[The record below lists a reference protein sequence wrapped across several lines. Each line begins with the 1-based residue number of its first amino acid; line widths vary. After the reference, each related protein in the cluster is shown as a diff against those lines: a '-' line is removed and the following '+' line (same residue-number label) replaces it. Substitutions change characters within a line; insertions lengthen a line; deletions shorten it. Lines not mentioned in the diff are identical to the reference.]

1 MVVRLVQTVVW
12 FVACCGLVV
21 FISLR
26 FSGRPQIG
34 VLVMDFAL
42 YVVSDVVSG
51 GFIYRDT
58 ERDFD
63 VSCLLPREGH
73 PFFISHRHLRSVCV
87 PF

>member
-51 GFIYRDT
+51 GDIIIYPHHCPCYIHT
-58 ERDFD
+58 Y
-63 VSCLLPREGH
+63 
-73 PFFISHRHLRSVCV
+73 IYIYIYI
-87 PF
+87 